1 MSLIVTCLSVSAD
14 PLKQKPQTLNFSPT
28 KNAQRQE
35 VNEVKA
41 DYVPIYLYSREN
53 SLDGDYNF
61 K

>member
-1 MSLIVTCLSVSAD
+1 MGLFVTCLTVSAD

-28 KNAQRQE
+28 KTAQRQ
-35 VNEVKA
+35 VADEVKP
-41 DYVPIYLYSREN
+41 DVIPIFFYARED